1 MSYLPDPVKD
11 VITFLFSDWVDAVW
25 DLEFTE
31 RKPLDEIAEEE
42 LAVSGHK
49 SFRALYQCLLA
60 HAADHQ
66 KPGKDGASQVKLI

>member
-1 MSYLPDPVKD
+1 MPYPEKD
-11 VITFLFSDWVDAVW
+11 VITFLKFSDWVDAVW

-42 LAVSGHK
+42 FAVSGHK
-49 SFRALYQCLLA
+49 SFRALYQCVLA

-66 KPGKDGASQVKLI
+66 KSAGRDGATQVKLI